1 MGTVQKTFRTDPR
14 LQHLAR
20 NRPKSKGGR
29 PPIVP
34 PQSPQP
40 GPSGSAGPGA
50 HGARGEPTP
59 AGQRAAIG
67 NYIQDHPDEPDGYIA
82 GRFGV
87 DTAAVSNTRRDMHA
101 GPGTS
106 RGRPGSPPDQKNA
119 MAQYMQQHPGESDR
133 AVGERFGVSQQTVN
147 SLRGGMGMRKSAG
160 SGVVIS
166 PETTTGI
173 VNYILQHPTAH
184 TLDIADRFHVGGTS
198 VGRIIRTD
206 PRLQHLVGQRPGRGR
221 PRLPEAP
228 GSPAQPAQPAQPGH
242 PSGEPEPQGELP
254 ARRQQAIDLIQ
265 GEVDRTAMSAVD
277 SGRVIQWMLD
287 NLSDEQLEAIERLPE
302 HEFEQTVDNIRSRF
316 DGGAGPAR

>member
-1 MGTVQKTFRTDPR
+1 
-14 LQHLAR
+14 
-20 NRPKSKGGR
+20 
-29 PPIVP
+29 
-34 PQSPQP
+34 
-40 GPSGSAGPGA
+40 
-50 HGARGEPTP
+50 
-59 AGQRAAIG
+59 
-67 NYIQDHPDEPDGYIA
+67 
-82 GRFGV
+82 
-87 DTAAVSNTRRDMHA
+87 
-101 GPGTS
+101 
-106 RGRPGSPPDQKNA
+106 